1 MLMLRSS
8 LALTA
13 GVVFG
18 AVCLILGSGIEC
30 YTTSPCLHAFMYA
43 SACAPPP
50 TYAVSARQLYVRM
63 VPPSVPQCY
72 LCIFTQSCYICIR
85 TGHSPDA
92 VDTPLHPLRSAA
104 SLDGTPHQKIGVS
117 WPLSLPAP
125 SCASFR
131 GFDQNVHEKWRPY
144 RWISRRQCA
153 FLHWRVTLPHLCEL
167 LEGFSPSVVCISQL
181 CTASSYLVFVRVCVR
196 PELQVK
202 RGPRRNTVTCSQ
214 GQGCSF
220 SPHTPPS

>member
-63 VPPSVPQCY
+63 VPPSVPQCC

-144 RWISRRQCA
+144 RWISGRQCA
-153 FLHWRVTLPHLCEL
+153 FCIGVLHCHTSVNSWRGFPPASCAFQNCALRLHILCLCACVCAQNCRSNVGPAATL
-167 LEGFSPSVVCISQL
+167 
-181 CTASSYLVFVRVCVR
+181 
-196 PELQVK
+196 
-202 RGPRRNTVTCSQ
+202 
-214 GQGCSF
+214 
-220 SPHTPPS
+220 